1 MLNLYLHPKA
11 RLVLLSCGCY
21 PLCVM
26 GRHSAS
32 SLRKTRV
39 TADNQTLHSGPESSA
54 ATQSFFGQEGHC
66 LDTDTP
72 TTEMVM
78 SSRHT

>member
-26 GRHSAS
+26 ERHSAP
-32 SLRKTRV
+32 SLRKTEL
-39 TADNQTLHSGPESSA
+39 TANNQTMHSGPESPVTA
-54 ATQSFFGQEGHC
+54 QSFGQEGHC

-72 TTEMVM
+72 TTETVT

>member
-21 PLCVM
+21 PLCVIWK
-26 GRHSAS
+26 GIAPP
-32 SLRKTRV
+32 LYATEL
-39 TADNQTLHSGPESSA
+39 TANNQPLHSGSESP
-54 ATQSFFGQEGHC
+54 ATAQSFGQEGHC

-72 TTEMVM
+72 TTEMVTNN
-78 SSRHT
+78 RHM